1 MADSSSQRVL
11 LFSVFVFAF
20 ALLLNNLAQATMV
33 DGSNGSSD
41 EVTNNNEINGN
52 GGGVATDH
60 GKVGG
65 GGGILGGGGAVVGDN
80 SKIGSSSDI
89 GGGSALNAVGSVI
102 IGNGSITESK
112 PKKH

>member
-33 DGSNGSSD
+33 DGSIGSSD
-41 EVTNNNEINGN
+41 EVTNNGINGD

-65 GGGILGGGGAVVGDN
+65 GGGILGGGGGVVGDN
-80 SKIGSSSDI
+80 SKVGSSSDV

-112 PKKH
+112 PKKT